1 MKMRRASMLHFRKIQ
16 KLKATQS
23 KVWQLPNQN
32 ISKNQSDMELSRLSK
47 ACNVEVSKHT
57 NKNTNDCW

>member
-1 MKMRRASMLHFRKIQ
+1 MKMRRAAMLHFRKIQ

-32 ISKNQSDMELSRLSK
+32 ISKN
-47 ACNVEVSKHT
+47 
-57 NKNTNDCW
+57 